1 MDMRGNIPRRKAR
14 LSKLE
19 IQRLR
24 EQRQDAIARRRTIE
38 QERALDLNRIDH
50 TVIDVLAE
58 ETED

>member
-1 MDMRGNIPRRKAR
+1 MEMRGNIPRRKAR
-14 LSKLE
+14 LSNLE

-38 QERALDLNRIDH
+38 QDRALDLNRIDH

>member
-1 MDMRGNIPRRKAR
+1 MEMRGNIPRRKAR

-38 QERALDLNRIDH
+38 QDRALDLNRIDH